1 MPQVLLTIQHLKGAL
16 TGWPQVHNQRPDNVA
31 DVNLVACPE
40 LPHQL
45 LQVCV
50 WCVCVRV
57 RCVCV
62 SVLCVRMCVC
72 VCVCVRVCV
81 CECVCACTVHAI
93 MCMRV
98 CMRVYVLDACVSYPE
113 VQLV

>member
-57 RCVCV
+57 
-62 SVLCVRMCVC
+62 
-72 VCVCVRVCV
+72 CV